1 MENLPEELKRIAYMR
16 LENEDLSLT
25 EIGQLFDPPLTK
37 SMVYNKIKKIT
48 KIAEEFDKNIKNIN
62 GTDNG

>member
-1 MENLPEELKRIAYMR
+1 MR
-16 LENEDLSLT
+16 LDNEDLSLT

-48 KIAEEFDKNIKNIN
+48 KMAEAFDKNVKNIN
-62 GTDNG
+62 NA